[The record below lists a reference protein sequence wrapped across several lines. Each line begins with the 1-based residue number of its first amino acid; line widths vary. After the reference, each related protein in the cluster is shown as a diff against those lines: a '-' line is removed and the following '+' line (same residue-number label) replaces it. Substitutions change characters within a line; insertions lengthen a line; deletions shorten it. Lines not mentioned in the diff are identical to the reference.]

1 MKRRVIFAIEALLLA
16 GLLIGPTMAV
26 VAKDLTAAEKRM
38 KIDNI
43 TKDNIARLKE
53 KSVDAKTLYDKAYG
67 YAVFTDTKVAFG
79 LSGGGGI
86 GEAVAKNSSNKTYMK
101 MATGGVGLGLGVQKS
116 EVIFLFETKE
126 VFDNFVQKGW
136 QAGAG
141 ANAAV
146 GEAGANKAV
155 GFKNGMAIY
164 QFTKKGLL
172 VAADV
177 SGSKYWKDDE
187 LN

>member
-16 GLLIGPTMAV
+16 GLLIGPTLAV
-26 VAKDLTAAEKRM
+26 VAKDMTASEKRM
-38 KIDNI
+38 KIDNA
-43 TKDNIARLKE
+43 TKDTIAQLKE
-53 KSVDAKTLYDKAYG
+53 KSANAKTLFDKSYG
-67 YAVFTDTKVAFG
+67 YAVFANTKVAFG
-79 LSGGGGI
+79 VSGGGGI
-86 GEAVAKNSSNKTYMK
+86 GEAVVKSSGKKTYMK

-116 EVIFLFETKE
+116 DIVFLFETKE
-126 VFDNFVQKGW
+126 VYDSFVQKGW

-141 ANAAV
+141 ASAAA

-172 VAADV
+172 AAADV